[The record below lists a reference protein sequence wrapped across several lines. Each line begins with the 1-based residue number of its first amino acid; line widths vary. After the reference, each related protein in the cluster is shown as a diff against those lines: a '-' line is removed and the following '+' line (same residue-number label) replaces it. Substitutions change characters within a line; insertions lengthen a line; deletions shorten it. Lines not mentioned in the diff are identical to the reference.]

1 MTSRQLIERI
11 QEHQWPSQQSPIY
24 LHFSTCS
31 EYKKLRR
38 EFQKEH
44 GQRNAPL
51 SKRPT
56 PKKLDFDFFKRQFT
70 TLKKNFRSYYER
82 RDAEAYFI
90 RTQRPDLNGQ
100 NEHKFFKLY

>member
-1 MTSRQLIERI
+1 MTR
-11 QEHQWPSQQSPIY
+11 HDDM
-24 LHFSTCS
+24 
-31 EYKKLRR
+31 KLRR

-51 SKRPT
+51 SKRPS